1 MKIIFYFCFVA
12 HAADIWKVFSPGPNL
27 KMWQFSVA
35 KDNEQ
40 HSFLVSIWQGVFL
53 CACIPYLSGVGYC
66 IVYLIRVRHNL
77 PFDKRNRLHAFFFVN
92 RLIGACQQ
100 EIRLYDR
107 RSLEVSKLRKF
118 RANRWHD
125 AADVVTGLVEREIAG
140 RDTRI
145 KSVKFM

>member
-1 MKIIFYFCFVA
+1 MLTVSVSAGGTVAFCPLSLASASAFSSSASASCSRVLAEAISAAAAFSCCSSVSRAMSSCVYF
-12 HAADIWKVFSPGPNL
+12 DS
-27 KMWQFSVA
+27 
-35 KDNEQ
+35 
-40 HSFLVSIWQGVFL
+40 
-53 CACIPYLSGVGYC
+53 
-66 IVYLIRVRHNL
+66 
-77 PFDKRNRLHAFFFVN
+77 HAFFFVN